1 MTYRALELQGPF
13 KRHPSPGKCIY
24 CGDTT
29 SPRTEEH
36 VLPYAIA
43 GNMLVFEDACC
54 PTCQKK
60 ILEFEQPTLQE
71 SFKHVRYKIGAPS
84 RSKSKGKK
92 KKKAKKLPTLDSGHV
107 VGMQIYVT
115 EQTQL
120 SQLDHPIGFIGL
132 RLTPPKILQGITV
145 LADAPVDGFGA
156 IDQGKLKQFTKYNNS
171 IISIAAI
178 NPSFLGLR
186 GF

>member
-1 MTYRALELQGPF
+1 
-13 KRHPSPGKCIY
+13 
-24 CGDTT
+24 
-29 SPRTEEH
+29 
-36 VLPYAIA
+36 
-43 GNMLVFEDACC
+43 MLVFEDACC